1 MLLLEQFRNGQTVSL
16 YRMFVLNGTDPE
28 AVLAPTQVK
37 VDRAVRARYGPVS
50 KRDRNGPIFRSFNIL
65 TFHGLKTH
73 NGPIIF
79 IIFTGQ

>member
-37 VDRAVRARYGPVS
+37 VDGPVT
-50 KRDRNGPIFRSFNIL
+50 DPCPNG
-65 TFHGLKTH
+65 TVT
-73 NGPIIF
+73 GPFFDPSIY
-79 IIFTGQ
+79 